1 MDEVYKNKN
10 KQIAAREIVDGLLVM
25 LVRFRKKSRGDNR

>member
-10 KQIAAREIVDGLLVM
+10 KQIAAREIVDGLECYAGPVSEEIQ
-25 LVRFRKKSRGDNR
+25 RR